1 MENAIFIVLFIV
13 GFLVFLATIGVD
25 VMKLIFNFMLRCL
38 LGVVIIYVVNSSIQY
53 LGGNLSVNLNE
64 ITLGVSG
71 GLGIWGVMLLYAL
84 QYYFTIT

>member
-38 LGVVIIYVVNSSIQY
+38 VGVVIIYVVNSSIQY